1 MRLESSSPLS
11 DLWRVLLIGG
21 AWLRLEATSSW
32 ICSSTIFYCLLMSG
46 GVLRRRVILL
56 SHKASCRLF
65 VRFAVGT
72 TRSSL
77 NGALVVVSG
86 SVVWRSGTPSIG
98 VCGYDM
104 DIISESSMAS
114 SHSVFVELPTCPPLC
129 LCAQLRRRWWFALL
143 NRLRPSL
150 GSSSAALYVPC
161 VDSVPFGNPVS
172 ILVLRVC
179 PRPCIC
185 LLLSLRLVESRCC
198 YGLSSSSQFRS
209 LWLACFLRWMDSSGL
224 LRRSGM
230 SKWSFCCLQN
240 LFVGLWRKPSRW
252 ASPNKCSIS
261 VWWRSSSLAWLSV
274 CECGCSEVHLELFF
288 VESIIKSI
296 SSGMPNFTGFCISQ

>member
-1 MRLESSSPLS
+1 MCVENRAGSLKFSQFCLQRPYASSCRRVPPPLS
-11 DLWRVLLIGG
+11 FLFSSFLFDPSLPLRSHPICGRLWVFELSPAEEPRPIPVGVSFFLVTLRG
-21 AWLRLEATSSW
+21 WLREARGFGW
-32 ICSSTIFYCLLMSG
+32 RLLRPGSARQPSFI
-46 GVLRRRVILL
+46 VF
-56 SHKASCRLF
+56 RL
-65 VRFAVGT
+65 GT

-77 NGALVVVSG
+77 KGALVVVAG

-104 DIISESSMAS
+104 DIVSESSMAS

-129 LCAQLRRRWWFALL
+129 ICAQLRRRWWFALL
-143 NRLRPSL
+143 NRLQPSL

-185 LLLSLRLVESRCC
+185 LLLSLRLVESRWC
-198 YGLSSSSQFRS
+198 YGFSSSFQFRS

-240 LFVGLWRKPSRW
+240 LFVGLWRKPSRLRQIN
-252 ASPNKCSIS
+252 A
-261 VWWRSSSLAWLSV
+261 RSR
-274 CECGCSEVHLELFF
+274 CGGGLRL
-288 VESIIKSI
+288 
-296 SSGMPNFTGFCISQ
+296 